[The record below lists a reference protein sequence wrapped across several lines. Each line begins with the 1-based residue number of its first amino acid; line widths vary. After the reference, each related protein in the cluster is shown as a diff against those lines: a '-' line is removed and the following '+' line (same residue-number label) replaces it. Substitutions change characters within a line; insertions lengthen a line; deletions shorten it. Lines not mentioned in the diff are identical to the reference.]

1 MNVNLKKITICLSNI
16 ILLFLIIIL
25 GVLLYLVPYFFRYL
39 LKININYYESI
50 VSLSFDILF
59 YIPFIIYFIIR
70 KNEIKN
76 ENIISLIPVSKNLSI
91 LLKYFIIAFIVLFMP
106 FLIFKIFN
114 LINIKFVIPS
124 SNKLI
129 KQKLIYIFFQFIYFS
144 FVGFVEELLF
154 RGLILNRFLKVFK
167 LLSSILISSLIFS
180 FYHFIILQY
189 IFTDANIKL
198 YFKNSIIQNIIFTYI
213 LIYIISLIMSIIKV
227 KTKSI
232 YASIGYHFGY
242 DFFVAILFNNYL
254 ANTTLNSIIWIPIFR
269 FILHFNY
276 PDHIYILKFQI
287 NTMPFA
293 VLIIFLSQILYLI
306 FIIIEFMFKNRKKL
320 IISK

>member
-1 MNVNLKKITICLSNI
+1 MNVYLRKIIVFLKSILLICLI
-16 ILLFLIIIL
+16 FIL
-25 GVLLYLVPYFFRYL
+25 GVLFFRIPYFFQDL
-39 LKININYYESI
+39 LKININYYKSI

-70 KNEIKN
+70 RNEIKN
-76 ENIISLIPVSKNLSI
+76 ENIISAIPVSKNLSI
-91 LLKYFIIAFIVLFMP
+91 LLKYFIIAFIILLMP
-106 FLIFKIFN
+106 FLILKIAK

-129 KQKLIYIFFQFIYFS
+129 KEKIIYISLQFLIFFIVAFS
-144 FVGFVEELLF
+144 EELFF

-180 FYHFIILQY
+180 FFHFFILKY
-189 IFTDANIKL
+189 IFADIKIKL
-198 YFKNSIIQNIIFTYI
+198 YFKNSIIQEILLSYIFTF
-213 LIYIISLIMSIIKV
+213 IISLIISIIKV

-242 DFFVAILFNNYL
+242 DFFLAILFNNYL
-254 ANTTLNSIIWIPIFR
+254 TNTNLNSIIWIPIFR

-276 PDHIYILKFQI
+276 PDHIYIFKFQI
-287 NTMPFA
+287 NTPPFA
-293 VLIIFLSQILYLI
+293 ALIIFLSQILYLI
-306 FIIIEFMFKNRKKL
+306 FIIIEFMFKDRKN
-320 IISK
+320 